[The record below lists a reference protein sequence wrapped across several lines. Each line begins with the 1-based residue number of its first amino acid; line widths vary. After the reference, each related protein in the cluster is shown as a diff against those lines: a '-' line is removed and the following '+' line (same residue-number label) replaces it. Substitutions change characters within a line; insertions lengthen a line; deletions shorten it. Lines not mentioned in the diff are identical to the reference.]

1 MLFACR
7 GGSVAILA
15 DSAPDASFYPL
26 QVAGN
31 VKQRETYVSSLSGDM
46 GESWLGAKNL
56 TQLLHEYEN
65 GWEAGVEQIKNIQID
80 VTTEQGESVKRR
92 RIRAESGDNLDMFRV
107 YRGDL
112 DMAWERCQRKHKI
125 GNRMLNL
132 IVNVAANYSVTSDK
146 LFYAGACAV
155 RAVEELELAGY
166 SVAVYGAVSISS
178 PSSGGG
184 VVSGLYVY
192 KVKEHNESV
201 DLNTLAIDLCRS
213 GCFRYFGFQAI
224 EVFCDVFG
232 KEVSSSYGRPMGINK
247 EHLGWLGLDG
257 NSLVISEAVLSHK
270 DAGLVVNSLLSFM
283 NTHAD
288 FDVAYFKAGADVYVD
303 NKSYSEPDAYAS
315 TEPGE
320 NEAVFFNMGG

>member
-1 MLFACR
+1 MRALDCGENSRIFIPREIDGTKGKTIIEAAHR
-7 GGSVAILA
+7 NPLVKVFWHLDEKYIGETTEIHQMALNP
-15 DSAPDASFYPL
+15 APGKHVLRLVD
-26 QVAGN
+26 
-31 VKQRETYVSSLSGDM
+31 
-46 GESWLGAKNL
+46 
-56 TQLLHEYEN
+56 
-65 GWEAGVEQIKNIQID
+65 
-80 VTTEQGESVKRR
+80 EQGESVKRR

-112 DMAWERCQRKHKI
+112 DRAWERCQRKHKI

-201 DLNTLAIDLCRS
+201 DLNTLAEQPV
-213 GCFRYFGFQAI
+213 FQAFQLVRI
-224 EVFCDVFG
+224 RVWFEYDNHNFLPPPVKKPQPVWLRCDAIVCG
-232 KEVSSSYGRPMGINK
+232 VC
-247 EHLGWLGLDG
+247 L
-257 NSLVISEAVLSHK
+257 
-270 DAGLVVNSLLSFM
+270 
-283 NTHAD
+283 
-288 FDVAYFKAGADVYVD
+288 
-303 NKSYSEPDAYAS
+303 PDHPCCAK
-315 TEPGE
+315 P
-320 NEAVFFNMGG
+320 NEALPK

>member
-1 MLFACR
+1 MLFACK
-7 GGSVAILA
+7 GKSVAILA

-31 VKQRETYVSSLSGDM
+31 VKQRENYVSSLSGDT

-65 GWEAGVEQIKNIQID
+65 GWEAGVEQIKSIQIE

-112 DMAWERCQRKHKI
+112 DRAWERCQRKHKI

-132 IVNVAANYSVTSDK
+132 IVNVAANYSVTSNK

-192 KVKEHNESV
+192 KVKEHNEVV
-201 DLNTLAIDLCRS
+201 DLNTLAVDLCRS

-232 KEVSSSYGRPMGINK
+232 EEVRSSYGHCTGISRDQ
-247 EHLGWLGLDG
+247 LGWLGLSD
-257 NSLVISEAVLSHK
+257 NSLVISEAVLSSK
-270 DAGLVVNSLLSFM
+270 DAGIVVNSMLSFM
-283 NTHAD
+283 NTHAA
-288 FDVAYFKAGADVYVD
+288 FNVAFFKAGLDVFVD
-303 NKSYSEPDAYAS
+303 NNPYSEPDAYAS

-320 NEAVFFNMGG
+320 NETVFFNVEG